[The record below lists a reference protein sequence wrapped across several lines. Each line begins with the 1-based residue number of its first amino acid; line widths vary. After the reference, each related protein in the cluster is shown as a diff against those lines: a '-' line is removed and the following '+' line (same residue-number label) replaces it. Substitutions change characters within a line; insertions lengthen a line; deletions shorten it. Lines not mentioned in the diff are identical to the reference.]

1 MNETIRLSD
10 SWPLILTIGA
20 LVGLAYAYLV
30 HLIRCHPRYGWYW
43 IQHAWSLV
51 VIGNGMVALFAGWVL
66 SSWVVFGAILATNA
80 VLGIWQIIGAL
91 IDAART
97 QQNVNE
103 EHHAETIHARRA

>member
-10 SWPLILTIGA
+10 SWPLIAIIAVLIG
-20 LVGLAYAYLV
+20 VTYAYAV
-30 HLIRCHPRYGWYW
+30 HKIRCHPRYGWYW

-66 SSWVVFGAILATNA
+66 SSWLVFLIVLGANA

-91 IDAART
+91 IDAAHAQERI
-97 QQNVNE
+97 NE
-103 EHHAETIHARRA
+103 EHHAEEIITR